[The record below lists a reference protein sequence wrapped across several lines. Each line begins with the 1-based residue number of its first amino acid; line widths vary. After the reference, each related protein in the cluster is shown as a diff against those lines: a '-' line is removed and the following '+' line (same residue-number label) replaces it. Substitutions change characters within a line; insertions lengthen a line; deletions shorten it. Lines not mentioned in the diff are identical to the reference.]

1 MSYPKLILPPP
12 FVVEITVISAD
23 GLKNSSSIFSLNRPF
38 RPFLTLSTLADGDF
52 LPSNPI
58 YHFGDLFHIPLD
70 VGFFPNRCFIFLR
83 LFSKRLLF
91 GPALIGWCRM
101 PADDI
106 SQLPVG
112 SVTRLSYRLRK
123 RDGSRSRVI
132 VNLTLKLVES
142 LQAVVDSQVMEPC
155 GTVIGMPVAAV
166 KLRGSR

>member
-23 GLKNSSSIFSLNRPF
+23 GLKNSSSIFSLHRPF
-38 RPFLTLSTLADGDF
+38 RPFLTLSTVPDDGGF

-58 YHFGDLFHIPLD
+58 YHFGDLFRIPLD

-112 SVTRLSYRLRK
+112 SVKRLSYRLRK

-142 LQAVVDSQVMEPC
+142 VMEPC

-166 KLRGSR
+166 KLHGSR